1 MICKV
6 CGTEIA
12 DKALICYRCGA
23 STFEPPRRERR
34 PQRRPPNVLVSLV
47 ALCVLIAG
55 ALFMARAAVA
65 AVPEVV
71 SAVVVALAAIVFVW
85 QTWLRRRRRRP

>member
-23 STFEPPRRERR
+23 STFEPTRRERPR
-34 PQRRPPNVLVSLV
+34 RRRPPNLLASVT
-47 ALCVLIAG
+47 ALLVLIVA
-55 ALFMARAAVA
+55 ALLMARAAA
-65 AVPEVV
+65 GAV
-71 SAVVVALAAIVFVW
+71 SRTIAVALVVLAVLAFVLQLW
-85 QTWLRRRRRRP
+85 SRRRR